1 MQSHKVMI
9 HSTRQ
14 GRDLTPPTDGGIA
27 LARRLS
33 NRKVIDLQE
42 LQDRNLQGNESNQFL
57 LGAVFKTGEGRAVA
71 SACQWHGQE
80 CSACQAEGRDHELL
94 PASQLNRVESWNSL
108 HFFSLQKVLMS
119 GFFDRGPTV
128 QSKYY

>member
-57 LGAVFKTGEGRAVA
+57 LGAVFKTGEGPGCCFGVPMARSGMLRVP
-71 SACQWHGQE
+71 G
-80 CSACQAEGRDHELL
+80 GRSDHELL
-94 PASQLNRVESWNSL
+94 PALPAQ
-108 HFFSLQKVLMS
+108 
-119 GFFDRGPTV
+119 
-128 QSKYY
+128 